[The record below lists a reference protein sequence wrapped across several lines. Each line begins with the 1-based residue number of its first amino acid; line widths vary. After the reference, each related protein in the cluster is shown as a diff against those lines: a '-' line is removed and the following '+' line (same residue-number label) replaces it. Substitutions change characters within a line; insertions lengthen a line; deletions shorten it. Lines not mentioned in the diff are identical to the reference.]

1 MAFNEQ
7 DRPVGFLGVEG
18 EMIEM
23 LFLDPAVRGN
33 GLGRSMMDYA
43 VKNFGAGKV
52 NVNEQNRGAKGFYEH
67 MGFSVCRRTDT
78 DDQGRPYPIL
88 YMELKRA

>member
-1 MAFNEQ
+1 MRIYELET
-7 DRPVGFLGVEG
+7 RPEPL
-18 EMIEM
+18 
-23 LFLDPAVRGN
+23 
-33 GLGRSMMDYA
+33 LGRRLMTLAAERYG
-43 VKNFGAGKV
+43 VRELT
-52 NVNEQNRGAKGFYEH
+52 VNEQNPRAKGFYEH